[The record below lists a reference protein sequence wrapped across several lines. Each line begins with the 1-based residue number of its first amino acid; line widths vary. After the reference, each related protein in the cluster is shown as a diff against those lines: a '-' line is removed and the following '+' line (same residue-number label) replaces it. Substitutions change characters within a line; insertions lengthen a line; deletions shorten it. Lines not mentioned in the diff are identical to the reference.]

1 MKKKFLLKTLLLITV
16 LCQTFFALAF
26 SPPSRNYRDVPS
38 VSDINI
44 TGKVTSSDTKEA
56 LVGVSIRVDGT
67 DKGAITDIDGNFSLT
82 APSDGTLVLTF
93 VGYETLKV
101 PVNNQSVINIQLV
114 PSASSLSEL
123 VVIGYGST
131 AKKDMTGAVKS
142 LKNSE
147 FNRGI
152 INSPEQL
159 LQGKMA
165 GVNVTSASGEPGGIQ
180 NITVRGP
187 GGVRTGSTP
196 LFVLDGLALDNSST
210 GGATNPLNFLN
221 PQDIESIDVLKDA
234 SATAIYGARG
244 AKWRY
249 FDND

>member
-16 LCQTFFALAF
+16 LCQTFFASAF
-26 SPPSRNYRDVPS
+26 PPPS

-82 APSDGTLVLTF
+82 APSDGTLILTF
-93 VGYETLKV
+93 VGYETLKI

-180 NITVRGP
+180 SITVRW
-187 GGVRTGSTP
+187 TGWCSDGQYTAFRFGRFGFGQQQHRRRDKSFK
-196 LFVLDGLALDNSST
+196 LF
-210 GGATNPLNFLN
+210 
-221 PQDIESIDVLKDA
+221 ES
-234 SATAIYGARG
+234 ARH
-244 AKWRY
+244 RI
-249 FDND
+249 N